1 MQTHLDIVFYQ
12 VCCKMS
18 TDMLQLAR
26 FWLFKANR
34 IDMSLITRG
43 GGVHGARAGMVQGR
57 PRWEIS
63 IFRYFTVESTCL
75 IVLNY
80 SPGASCI

>member
-1 MQTHLDIVFYQ
+1 MMQTHLDIVFYQ

-34 IDMSLITRG
+34 IDMSLITW
-43 GGVHGARAGMVQGR
+43 GVYMEFELAWYKADLAGKLIFLGILQLNQRA
-57 PRWEIS
+57 
-63 IFRYFTVESTCL
+63 
-75 IVLNY
+75 
-80 SPGASCI
+80 

>member
-1 MQTHLDIVFYQ
+1 MMQTHLDIVFYQ

-34 IDMSLITRG
+34 IDMSLITWG
-43 GGVHGARAGMVQGR
+43 GGVYMEFELAWYKADLAGKLVFLGILQLNQRA
-57 PRWEIS
+57 
-63 IFRYFTVESTCL
+63 
-75 IVLNY
+75 
-80 SPGASCI
+80 